1 MAQVSIWVL
10 RTFHVASRKL
20 MKHPWTWR
28 FCSASASRTEW
39 KNCENTRKAS
49 ISAQLWWWYFRSGS
63 LSLFGA
69 IRKIALL
76 HVASEQLL
84 PQMFHW
90 ACPQGAPWENWE
102 IVSSFAGKSFEW
114 EQFSLTINDFPPTR
128 HLQLDNPPKWNPK
141 VGAKVNTSHIKT
153 SFRLANFSGQQT
165 FHITRKPTFFNPH
178 LASIYPLHWV
188 KGPLSFWKEWVTF

>member
-90 ACPQGAPWENWE
+90 ACPQGAPREHWGILKLLRWKIGWVRTVFPNHKRFSTNASPTTWQPTKMEPKSWRE
-102 IVSSFAGKSFEW
+102 SQHFAHKD
-114 EQFSLTINDFPPTR
+114 IFPPG
-128 HLQLDNPPKWNPK
+128 QLFGP
-141 VGAKVNTSHIKT
+141 T
-153 SFRLANFSGQQT
+153 NFSHYQKA
-165 FHITRKPTFFNPH
+165 HIF
-178 LASIYPLHWV
+178 
-188 KGPLSFWKEWVTF
+188 